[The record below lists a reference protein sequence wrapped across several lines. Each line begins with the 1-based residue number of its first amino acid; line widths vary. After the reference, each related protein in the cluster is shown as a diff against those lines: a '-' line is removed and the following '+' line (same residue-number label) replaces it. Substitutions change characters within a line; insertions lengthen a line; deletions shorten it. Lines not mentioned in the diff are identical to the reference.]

1 MNVKTS
7 AQLTLIIM
15 LVTILVTQ
23 LLLSDKLTHIVDS
36 DVENASLAP
45 VSLSPSTKPTDRQVL
60 ILVDLCRL
68 VCGLK
73 PFKVAKI

>member
-1 MNVKTS
+1 VTKYACQNNTS

-23 LLLSDKLTHIVDS
+23 LLLCDKLTHIADS
-36 DVENASLAP
+36 DVENALLAP
-45 VSLSPSTKPTDRQVL
+45 VCLSPSTKPTDRQVL

-73 PFKVAKI
+73 AI